1 VDEPYRMFTS
11 RAEFRLLLRHDN
23 ADRRLTPLAERIGM
37 ADAAAVARLREKER
51 SIAAALDVL
60 GKTRSDGKTL
70 LQILG
75 RPETTWAETVAL
87 HPPLEGLVL
96 ERRAR
101 EQVEIEAKY
110 AGYSQ
115 KHLAQ
120 VERFGRLESKG
131 IPDTFDF
138 RALPHLRTEAKEKLS
153 RVRPRSLGQAGR
165 VSGITPADLATL
177 LMYLEAGAPA
187 KSAE

>member
-1 VDEPYRMFTS
+1 MD
-11 RAEFRLLLRHDN
+11 
-23 ADRRLTPLAERIGM
+23 
-37 ADAAAVARLREKER
+37 KEYY
-51 SIAAALDVL
+51 LDM
-60 GKTRSDGKTL
+60 KTL

-75 RPETTWAETVAL
+75 RPEATWEQLIGL
-87 HPPLEGLVL
+87 HPSVAGIAI

-131 IPDTFDF
+131 IPETFDF

-153 RVRPRSLGQAGR
+153 KVRPRSLGQAGR

-177 LMYLEAGAPA
+177 LMYLEAGTAA
-187 KSAE
+187 GSAD